1 MAARA
6 ASFPLSAAAS
16 RIRSNWLASIKIG
29 RLSSVALDNVSSKP
43 AAAET
48 LSDSRDDPCPAPT
61 DGTAHHSIEIPCLD
75 LLSGLT
81 PAKVGA
87 LQLP

>member
-61 DGTAHHSIEIPCLD
+61 DGTASQCVSFYSD
-75 LLSGLT
+75 TLS
-81 PAKVGA
+81 
-87 LQLP
+87 